1 MFHAA
6 ALVVATLFCLP
17 LLMLYSRY
25 FDQAM
30 IVMAKLRRGE
40 SLDEGEGA
48 FIANPEDKVTGGE
61 HRLGPSKVTKQVI
74 KDAAKDAGP
83 LKDGDRS
90 TTQGPWREG

>member
-6 ALVVATLFCLP
+6 ALLVATLFCLP

-30 IVMAKLRRGE
+30 IVMDKLRRGE

-48 FIANPEDKVTGGE
+48 FIANPEDKVIGRK
-61 HRLGPSKVTKQVI
+61 HSLGPSKLTKQLI
-74 KDAAKDAGP
+74 KDAEKDSGH
-83 LKDGDRS
+83 LKDGDES
-90 TTQGPWREG
+90 TTHEP